1 MEWPGAVP
9 QNEGMT
15 ASALPLI
22 AIDGPSGVGKSTTAK
37 RVAARLGWQYL
48 DTGAMYRAA
57 ALAIHRAGIELTN
70 RPALERVLSTLDL
83 SLNEG
88 HTYLAGEDVSEAIR
102 SQQVTRLV
110 TPVSADA
117 RVREV
122 LVDQQRR
129 IGASGRW
136 VVDGRD
142 IGTVVFT
149 QACCKVFLTASPEA
163 RAQRRFRELQ
173 AKGQP
178 ADFEAVLADLQRRDL
193 ADSTRAASPLRK
205 AEDAIELD
213 SSGMSLDQV
222 VDWIVAGHQ
231 AHA

>member
-9 QNEGMT
+9 QNEDMT
-15 ASALPLI
+15 ASVLSLI

-57 ALAIHRAGIELTN
+57 ALAIHRAGVELTD
-70 RPALERVLSTLDL
+70 RPALERVLSRLDL

-88 HTYLAGEDVSEAIR
+88 RTYLAGGDVSEAIR
-102 SQQVTRLV
+102 SQEVTRLV
-110 TPVSADA
+110 TPVSADV

-163 RAQRRFRELQ
+163 RAQRRFLELQ
-173 AKGQP
+173 AKGQSP
-178 ADFEAVLADLQRRDL
+178 DFDAVLADLQRRDL

-205 AEDAIELD
+205 AEDAVELD

-222 VDWIVAGHQ
+222 VDWIVARHQ

>member
-1 MEWPGAVP
+1 MERMEPAHQTV
-9 QNEGMT
+9 GMT

-22 AIDGPSGVGKSTTAK
+22 AIDGPSGVGKSTTAR
-37 RVAARLGWQYL
+37 RVAEHLGWQYL

-57 ALAIHRAGIELTN
+57 ALAIQRSGISLEDGA
-70 RPALERVLSTLDL
+70 ALESLLSGLELDQQA
-83 SLNEG
+83 G
-88 HTYLAGEDVSEAIR
+88 RMYLAGEDVSEAIR
-102 SQQVTRLV
+102 SPEVTRWV
-110 TPVSADA
+110 TPVSANA

-122 LVDQQRR
+122 LVEQQRH
-129 IGASGRW
+129 IGASGGW

-163 RAQRRFRELQ
+163 RAQRRLLELQ

-178 ADFEAVLADLQRRDL
+178 PIFAEVLADLQRRDQ
-193 ADSTRAASPLRK
+193 ADSTRAVAPLRK
-205 AEDAIELD
+205 ADDAVELD

-222 VDWIVAGHQ
+222 VAWIVARHQ
-231 AHA
+231 AHP

>member
-1 MEWPGAVP
+1 
-9 QNEGMT
+9 MT
-15 ASALPLI
+15 ASVLSLI

-57 ALAIHRAGIELTN
+57 ALAIHRAGVELTD
-70 RPALERVLSTLDL
+70 RPALERVLSRLDL

-88 HTYLAGEDVSEAIR
+88 RTYLAGGDVSEAIR
-102 SQQVTRLV
+102 SQEVTRLV
-110 TPVSADA
+110 TPVSADV

-163 RAQRRFRELQ
+163 RAQRRFLELQ
-173 AKGQP
+173 AKGQSP
-178 ADFEAVLADLQRRDL
+178 DFDAVLADLQRRDL

-205 AEDAIELD
+205 AEDAVELD

-222 VDWIVAGHQ
+222 VDWIVARHQ

>member
-1 MEWPGAVP
+1 MDWVGAAH
-9 QNEGMT
+9 QNDEMA

-22 AIDGPSGVGKSTTAK
+22 AIDGPSGVGKSTTA
-37 RVAARLGWQYL
+37 RWVAARLGWQYL

-57 ALAIHRAGIELTN
+57 ALAIHRAGITLED
-70 RPALERVLSTLDL
+70 RPALERLLVDLDL
-83 SLNEG
+83 AQKDG
-88 HTYLAGEDVSEAIR
+88 RIFLAGEDISEAIR
-102 SQQVTRLV
+102 SQEVTRQV

-129 IGASGRW
+129 IGSSGRW

-149 QACCKVFLTASPEA
+149 QACCKTFLTASPEA
-163 RAQRRFRELQ
+163 RARRRFLELQ
-173 AKGQP
+173 TTGQSP
-178 ADFEAVLADLQRRDL
+178 VFEEVLHDLQRRDQ
-193 ADSTRAASPLRK
+193 ADSSRSVAPLRI
-205 AEDAIELD
+205 AEDAEELD

-222 VDWIVAGHQ
+222 VDWIVARHS
-231 AHA
+231 AHP

>member
-1 MEWPGAVP
+1 
-9 QNEGMT
+9 MT
-15 ASALPLI
+15 APTLPLI

-37 RVAARLGWQYL
+37 RVAVRLGWQYL

-57 ALAIHRAGIELTN
+57 ALAISRAGISLED
-70 RPALERVLSTLDL
+70 RSALERLLAGLDL
-83 SLNEG
+83 AQDAG
-88 HTYLAGEDVSEAIR
+88 RMFLAGADVSDAIR
-102 SQQVTRLV
+102 NQEITLLV

-163 RAQRRFRELQ
+163 RAQRRFLELQ
-173 AKGQP
+173 VKGQAP
-178 ADFEAVLADLQRRDL
+178 DYAAVLADLNRRDQ
-193 ADSTRAASPLRK
+193 ADSTRTASPLRK
-205 AEDAIELD
+205 AEDAEALD
-213 SSGMSLDQV
+213 SSDLSLDQV
-222 VDWIVAGHQ
+222 VDWIVARHK
-231 AHA
+231 AHS

>member
-1 MEWPGAVP
+1 
-9 QNEGMT
+9 MT
-15 ASALPLI
+15 AAALLLI

-37 RVAARLGWQYL
+37 RVAMRLGWQYL

-57 ALAIHRAGIELTN
+57 ALAIRRAGVDLTD
-70 RPALERVLSTLDL
+70 RSALEGVLSSLDL

-88 HTYLAGEDVSEAIR
+88 RTYLAGEDVSEAIR
-102 SQQVTRLV
+102 SQEVTLLV

-149 QACCKVFLTASPEA
+149 QACCKVFLTASPQA
-163 RAQRRFRELQ
+163 RARRRFLELQ
-173 AKGQP
+173 AKGP
-178 ADFEAVLADLQRRDL
+178 APDFEAVLTDLQRRDL
-193 ADSTRAASPLRK
+193 ADSTRATSPLRK
-205 AEDAIELD
+205 AEDAVELD
-213 SSGMSLDQV
+213 SSDMNLDQV
-222 VDWIVAGHQ
+222 VDWIVARHQ
-231 AHA
+231 AHL

>member
-1 MEWPGAVP
+1 MEWRGAAV
-9 QNEGMT
+9 QNVGMT
-15 ASALPLI
+15 AAALPLI

-57 ALAIHRAGIELTN
+57 ALAIHRAGIELTDQ
-70 RPALERVLSTLDL
+70 PALEEVLSSLEL

-88 HTYLAGEDVSEAIR
+88 RTYLAGEDVSEAIR
-102 SQQVTRLV
+102 SQEVTLLV

-117 RVREV
+117 RVRGV

-129 IGASGRW
+129 IGNRGRW

-142 IGTVVFT
+142 IGTVVFS

-163 RAQRRFRELQ
+163 RAQRRHHELQ
-173 AKGQP
+173 AKGQSP
-178 ADFEAVLADLQRRDL
+178 DFEAVLADLQRRDL

-213 SSGMSLDQV
+213 SSAMSLDQV
-222 VDWIVAGHQ
+222 VDWIVARHQ
-231 AHA
+231 AHP

>member
-1 MEWPGAVP
+1 MEWRGAAV
-9 QNEGMT
+9 QNVGMT
-15 ASALPLI
+15 AAALPLI

-57 ALAIHRAGIELTN
+57 ALAIHRAGIELTDQ
-70 RPALERVLSTLDL
+70 PALEEVLSSLEL

-88 HTYLAGEDVSEAIR
+88 RTYLAGEDVSEAIR
-102 SQQVTRLV
+102 SQEVTLLV

-122 LVDQQRR
+122 LVEQQRR
-129 IGASGRW
+129 LGASGRW

-163 RAQRRFRELQ
+163 RAQRRHHELQ
-173 AKGQP
+173 AKGQSP
-178 ADFEAVLADLQRRDL
+178 DFEAVLADLQRRDL

-213 SSGMSLDQV
+213 SSAMSLDQV
-222 VDWIVAGHQ
+222 VDWIVARHQ
-231 AHA
+231 AHP

>member
-1 MEWPGAVP
+1 MEWVGTAH
-9 QNEGMT
+9 QNGEMT

-22 AIDGPSGVGKSTTAK
+22 ALDGPSGVGKSTTAR

-57 ALAIHRAGIELTN
+57 ALAIHRAGITLED
-70 RPALERVLSTLDL
+70 RPALERLLVDLDL
-83 SLNEG
+83 AQKVG
-88 HTYLAGEDVSEAIR
+88 RMFLAGEDVSDAIR
-102 SQQVTRLV
+102 SQEVTRQV

-149 QACCKVFLTASPEA
+149 HACCKTFLTASPEA
-163 RAQRRFRELQ
+163 RARRRFLELQ
-173 AKGQP
+173 TAGQSP
-178 ADFEAVLADLQRRDL
+178 VFEEVLHDLQRRDL
-193 ADSTRAASPLRK
+193 ADSSRSVAPLRQ
-205 AEDAIELD
+205 AEDAVELD

-222 VDWIVAGHQ
+222 VDWIVARHQ
-231 AHA
+231 AHS